1 MGKYRLSVTVVLVV
15 LITLGLGQF
24 GWSADNKV
32 LKVGITSPFT
42 GHSAIWG
49 RDTKTSVETA
59 FKAIDYKIGDYKIE
73 VVWIDSQS
81 DPAKATNAFSEAVEQ
96 KGIDVAFYD
105 VHSSVSIALMD
116 VVANY
121 KIPLFFPLGAA
132 DTINQKW
139 RSDPEKYSYFGG
151 KGWPDPGK
159 LAPGYVEAL
168 EAAIKKGLWNPENRI
183 VAIYGEETDWGRS
196 FCSRLKSA
204 FEEAGWK
211 IQSEDYIPNTQTDH
225 YPLLSKYKK
234 ANVSVVAGTI
244 TGTASMTGF
253 IKQASEVG
261 LKSVI
266 VADGLGWSG
275 NWYDMT
281 GESSNFVLDMIPQL
295 TTPEARQ
302 WAEEINQE
310 YGFLPSPSSGGLVY
324 DYVRFFI
331 KVANRVL
338 EKHGNLDRASF
349 YDILITEVNTGKLTF
364 SKKDG
369 AIIMQEYK
377 FTSETM
383 PDPVVGPQYYYF
395 PVIQYYKG
403 KGSIVYPDQW
413 KEKDIQFRK

>member
-1 MGKYRLSVTVVLVV
+1 MKILFP
-15 LITLGLGQF
+15 LITALFILLMSLAAGQAVCA
-24 GWSADNKV
+24 ADAKV
-32 LKVGITSPFT
+32 LKIGVTSPFT

-49 RDTKTSVETA
+49 RDTKASLETA
-59 FKAIDYKIGDYKIE
+59 FKAINYKIGDYKIE

-105 VHSSVSIALMD
+105 VHSSVSVALMD
-116 VVANY
+116 VVSNY
-121 KIPLFFPLGAA
+121 KIPIFFPLGAA

-168 EAAIKKGLWNPENRI
+168 EDAIKKGLWKPENRK

-196 FCSRLKSA
+196 FCSRLKGA
-204 FEEAGWK
+204 FEEAGWE
-211 IQSEDYIPNTQTDH
+211 IYSEDYIPNTQTDH
-225 YPLLSKYKK
+225 YPLLGKYRKG
-234 ANVSVVAGTI
+234 NVSVIAGTI

-275 NWYDMT
+275 NWYEMT
-281 GESSNFVLDMIPQL
+281 GESSNYVLDMIPQL
-295 TTPEARQ
+295 TTPEARK
-302 WAEEINQE
+302 WAEEIKKE

-324 DYVRFFI
+324 DYANYFI

-338 EKHGNLDRASF
+338 KKHNNLSRDSF
-349 YDILITEVNTGKLTF
+349 YDVLVNEVNTGKLTF
-364 SKKDG
+364 GKNDG

-377 FTSETM
+377 FSTDTM

-395 PVIQYYKG
+395 PVIQYAKG

-413 KEKDIQFRK
+413 KERDIQFRK